1 MHQRYKIKHQLKLKI
16 YDALYAFRIIDGV
29 RTPRQPIISVHAPK
43 CAGTSFLR
51 WLTTAYPST
60 PVLTDYDTVSIDRS
74 GESLPDGHRIV
85 HGHFWATKYKTVK
98 NAFRVTFLRHPVE
111 RAISHYFYW
120 RSVPLHGN
128 PSHDLFLRENMDILT
143 FATLPETEGLY
154 RNNFFFDTDMDSF
167 DFIGNTASLAE
178 DVAGLERTLGV
189 KGEMPR
195 ENTNTWNEY
204 ASEKARL
211 LGNSEL
217 LIKLTRAL
225 DGDIDF
231 FESCMR
237 RRQTIMRNVTNHM
250 PGAV

>member
-1 MHQRYKIKHQLKLKI
+1 
-16 YDALYAFRIIDGV
+16 
-29 RTPRQPIISVHAPK
+29 
-43 CAGTSFLR
+43 
-51 WLTTAYPST
+51 
-60 PVLTDYDTVSIDRS
+60 
-74 GESLPDGHRIV
+74 
-85 HGHFWATKYKTVK
+85 
-98 NAFRVTFLRHPVE
+98 
-111 RAISHYFYW
+111 
-120 RSVPLHGN
+120 
-128 PSHDLFLRENMDILT
+128 MDILT

-237 RRQTIMRNVTNHM
+237 RRQTIMRRVTNHM
-250 PGAV
+250 PGAA